1 MDLNIHRVK
10 RAKKGDKKAKMEL
23 YTAYSAA
30 MYNTGLRI
38 LNDRMEAEDA
48 MHDAFLKAFTKLNDF
63 TGKVSFGAWLK
74 RIVINTCLDK
84 LKKQKPELLNGE
96 DQIVDNTEDNEN
108 AEELVLETRRVH
120 TAISALPPGYRS
132 IVSLHLIEGFDHEE
146 IAQILGITSSTS
158 RSQYTRAKQVL
169 RKNLMNAENV

>member
-48 MHDAFLKAFTKLNDF
+48 MHDAFIKVFAHISNFRGDAAVETWITRIMVNTSINVIRKVARRGIKKDIEKVVSNFGTAFF
-63 TGKVSFGAWLK
+63 V
-74 RIVINTCLDK
+74 
-84 LKKQKPELLNGE
+84 
-96 DQIVDNTEDNEN
+96 
-108 AEELVLETRRVH
+108 
-120 TAISALPPGYRS
+120 Y
-132 IVSLHLIEGFDHEE
+132 
-146 IAQILGITSSTS
+146 
-158 RSQYTRAKQVL
+158 Y
-169 RKNLMNAENV
+169 